1 LVFGFVIRKDF
12 LIRNQEQKNMSWAS
26 KLLTS
31 STTTVSPPSVL
42 VTSSNPTVNA
52 TTSLPLEAV
61 VSPTLPTTTTS
72 TTSSFSIES
81 LLKNLPEQQKTHTNV
96 TPFKHLVVDT
106 NAVIAGTAASLRGL
120 SEFFW
125 TSPLA
130 LAEIRDE
137 RARSLFA
144 SLPYKIQTKVP
155 SDECIDIVKAFAT
168 KTGDLRA
175 LSREDL
181 HLLALTYQFEVESN
195 GVGGKAPSYVRLDP
209 PILPTEL
216 SRPGKTS
223 SGYQQPKSEIMNEI
237 RFESVDEI
245 KTVNVDKTVECAQE
259 GEGGEGEGEGEKEVN
274 DNDEIDENDE
284 NEELVFAEGVD
295 TIEIK
300 RDSAPL
306 QTDSTPSA
314 PSSTSFPFD
323 VAGGDDGEG
332 EWIGPTS
339 SSSSSS
345 SSLSQSVSIFPS
357 GIETSNDVATP
368 RIPVA
373 CVTTDFAMQN
383 VLLQMGLL
391 LSTHSG
397 KVVQSVKQWVLKCDA
412 CFSIFPISPTSLMDN
427 KFCKW
432 CGNATLNRLG
442 VTLGIDGKPRYH
454 YKKFRQINTRGTVYS
469 LPAPKSGRASENGAK
484 GQLLL
489 RPDQLLTGAWKERLR
504 QEEAAITARET
515 LLMDRTVDDALGQR
529 GAFGGGGWIGPS
541 GTGPGIGAGAA
552 PIEYAY
558 GRANPNSNRFH
569 HRGHK
574 R

>member
-1 LVFGFVIRKDF
+1 
-12 LIRNQEQKNMSWAS
+12 MASWAS
-26 KLLTS
+26 KLVNSGGANTTLVPT
-31 STTTVSPPSVL
+31 STTTIAHVNESVPVSEQL
-42 VTSSNPTVNA
+42 LLAKTSSEQLSTQ
-52 TTSLPLEAV
+52 SLSVE
-61 VSPTLPTTTTS
+61 TLLQSIPGPSNS
-72 TTSSFSIES
+72 T
-81 LLKNLPEQQKTHTNV
+81 V

-106 NAVIAGTAASLRGL
+106 NAVIAGAGASLRGL
-120 SEFFW
+120 SESFW

-130 LAEIRDE
+130 LSEVKDE
-137 RARSLFA
+137 RSRALFA
-144 SLPYKIQTKVP
+144 TLPFKIQTRVP
-155 SDECIDIVKAFAT
+155 SEESIDAIKAFAT

-175 LSREDL
+175 LSRVDL
-181 HLLALTYQFEVESN
+181 HLLALTYQFEREVN
-195 GVGGKAPSYVRLDP
+195 GLNGTPPSYIRVNP
-209 PILPTEL
+209 PSLPTEL
-216 SRPGKTS
+216 SKPVRNSAHVTSNAESNESTS
-223 SGYQQPKSEIMNEI
+223 SSTDLINGTK
-237 RFESVDEI
+237 
-245 KTVNVDKTVECAQE
+245 
-259 GEGGEGEGEGEKEVN
+259 N
-274 DNDEIDENDE
+274 DNNNECQEIDPNAAERKGAEQEEGDAEENNDE
-284 NEELVFAEGVD
+284 SDVAFTEGVETTEEHD
-295 TIEIK
+295 ATSLL
-300 RDSAPL
+300 SASLPI
-306 QTDSTPSA
+306 DAAPSA
-314 PSSTSFPFD
+314 PASTLHPFD
-323 VAGGDDGEG
+323 VPGGEDGEG
-332 EWIGPTS
+332 AWIGPTS

-345 SSLSQSVSIFPS
+345 SSSFTSSTSVFPT
-357 GIETSNDVATP
+357 GIETSNDAATP
-368 RIPVA
+368 RVPVA

-412 CFSIFPISPTSLMDN
+412 CFSIFPISPTSLTDN
-427 KFCKW
+427 MFCKW

-504 QEEAAITARET
+504 QQEAASYARET

-529 GAFGGGGWIGPS
+529 GGAFGGGGWIGPS
-541 GTGPGIGAGAA
+541 GSGPGIGAGAA